1 MKKKLMFVVFVL
13 ILVMTGYIV
22 VQLFDVAVV
31 NAEHYRAKANA
42 QQLRGFIIPAN
53 RGTIFDTNGKILAQ
67 SKTVWTI
74 VISPTTIRENSELYQ
89 SQRSNAAWRKYHRDR
104 EAGLPALMP
113 IDGTIHNEAHEISLA
128 LSDIFNLDY
137 YELMRLC
144 IESELGFEIVFRQ
157 AEKAEVDL
165 LNDFKLEKGIGV
177 FSVYAIEDTMRIY
190 PNGSLAA
197 AVIGF
202 TNFDNIGVYGI
213 EAYYDDFLQGVDGR
227 FEMARDANNQPMPFD
242 FEKRFEAQN
251 GHSLY
256 LTIDEV
262 IQHYLEKNLQLA
274 VSQHNP
280 DNRATGI
287 VMDAKTGAI
296 LAMGTYPTFN
306 LNEPAVLSEFDISRL
321 AEMREERVNEFL
333 ILNGRDS
340 GTEADLTVLQLEK
353 LESDMREEWL
363 IMRETQWKNKAVSE
377 LYFPGSVFK
386 VITLAAALEE
396 HLVSLG
402 TGFFCG
408 GVLEIAGEKVHCWRT
423 SGHGQVDG
431 VTNAI
436 TFSCNPAFID
446 MGRRL
451 GTQKFSDYFDAF
463 GFTRRTGIDLPGESG
478 PLFRDRD
485 EMTTLDLSVSS
496 IGQVNK
502 ITPLQMITAYAAT
515 VNGGYLVTPYVVERI
530 VDNDGNIV
538 RSTQPQVRRQV
549 ISEET
554 SALMRQILEDVV
566 TANGG
571 SNAYI
576 AGYRIG
582 GKSGTSQRIDHPDFH
597 IKETYVGSFG
607 AFTPS
612 NDPEIIMLV
621 MVDGVAPPGQYYGSM
636 VAAPVVSEVFRE
648 TLPYLEIFQTQ
659 LTEEELE
666 LQNVM
671 IPYLIN
677 ATRSEAAQRLID
689 AGLTY
694 KFVGESA
701 GNSVLY
707 TVPPNGAQ
715 IARNGRVI
723 VFLADEDYTTGI
735 VPNVIGLTL
744 SQANE
749 RINNAGLNIRLSGG
763 AVTNANAVAF
773 TQSIEAGEVVP
784 AGTVIE
790 VEFRFVDGHAG

>member
-1 MKKKLMFVVFVL
+1 MKKKLMFGVFAL
-13 ILVMTGYIV
+13 IIVMTVYTCV
-22 VQLFDVAVV
+22 TLFDVAVV

-42 QQLRGFIIPAN
+42 QQLRGFTIPAN

-74 VISPTTIRENSELYQ
+74 VVSPNVIRENSETYQ
-89 SQRSNAAWRKYHRDR
+89 TQRTNAASREYNRGR
-104 EAGLPALMP
+104 EAGLPVLMP
-113 IDGTIHNEAHEISLA
+113 IDGTKYNEAHEISLA
-128 LSDIFNLDY
+128 LSDIFDLDY
-137 YELMRLC
+137 YELMAR
-144 IESELGFEIVFRQ
+144 ITESDSGYEIVYRQ
-157 AEKAEVDL
+157 AEKPEVDR
-165 LNDFKLEKGIGV
+165 LNEFKSERGIGYY
-177 FSVYAIEDTMRIY
+177 SVIALEDTMRIY
-190 PNGSLAA
+190 PNGTLAA
-197 AVIGF
+197 ALIGF

-213 EAYYDDFLQGVDGR
+213 EAYYDDFLQGTDGR

-262 IQHYLEKNLQLA
+262 IQHYLEKNLELA
-274 VSQHNP
+274 VSQHSP

-287 VMDAKTGAI
+287 IMNAKTGAI
-296 LAMGTYPTFN
+296 LAMATYPTFN
-306 LNEPAVLSEFDISRL
+306 LNEPARLSEYDLNRL
-321 AEMREERVNEFL
+321 AEMREEKINDTL
-333 ILNGRDS
+333 ILNGFET
-340 GTEADLTVLQLEK
+340 GTEADLTPEQIERID
-353 LESDMREEWL
+353 SDMRELHL
-363 IMRETQWKNKAVSE
+363 ILRETQWKNKSVSE

-408 GVLEIAGEKVHCWRT
+408 GVVEIAGEKIHCWRT
-423 SGHGQVDG
+423 SGHGQVED
-431 VTNAI
+431 VTKAM
-436 TFSCNPAFID
+436 TYSCNPAFID

-463 GFTRRTGIDLPGESG
+463 GFTRRTGIDLPGETGS
-478 PLFRDRD
+478 LFMSRDS
-485 EMTTLDLSVSS
+485 MTTLDLSVSS

-515 VNGGYLVTPYVVERI
+515 VNGGYLVTPYVVAQI
-530 VDNDGNIV
+530 IDNDGNIV

-554 SALMRQILEDVV
+554 SALMRQILEEVV
-566 TANGG
+566 VYNGG
-571 SNAYI
+571 SNAHI

-582 GKSGTSQRIDHPDFH
+582 GKSGTSQRIDHEDFH

-621 MVDGVAPPGQYYGSM
+621 MVDGVAPPGQFYGSA
-636 VAAPVVSEVFRE
+636 VAAPVVQAVFKE

-659 LTEEELE
+659 LSEEELE

-677 ATRSEAAQRLID
+677 ATRSEAAERLID

-694 KFVGESA
+694 RFIGENS
-701 GNSVLY
+701 GNTVLY

-744 SQANE
+744 AQANE
-749 RINNAGLNIRLSGG
+749 RITNAGLNIRMSGG
-763 AVTNANAVAF
+763 ALNNSMAVASS
-773 TQSIEAGEVVP
+773 QSIEAGEVVP

-790 VEFRFVDGHAG
+790 VEFWFVDGHTG